1 MNEIVRPIVNSK
13 ALDTTLKIGDVFT
26 PITAGKFAVE
36 QFQIF
41 QQWLDGASVFDP
53 TMGKGNLLEALIEYG
68 IEKGYQVEELPTS
81 TLFGNEL
88 NTTYFKEAKANFI
101 EKFGLNMSSNFTN
114 RDILDLNPKRY
125 DILLGNPPWQNFVDL
140 PASYKEKIK
149 PKFFEYDL
157 VDGKQ
162 KLLLGGSR
170 IDIAALIIQKSIKEH
185 LTENGRAYFF
195 MPLSLLLNDGAHS
208 AFRTYRIQST
218 TFAIDSV
225 YDFNNHSV
233 FQGVATRYGLVSF
246 QRDSTTKFPVDY
258 FIFEN
263 SDWKKYSAQPLL
275 HPKDPLSVLKVG
287 AKNPLSNFEYIKLP
301 KESKPRQGIN
311 TCGANAIYFF
321 TEFKEIDSN
330 TCLVNGGIKLPT
342 KYVQPLLTTSN
353 FKEKSAIAQKWVLL
367 PYSDAGKPL
376 SFEEIQKEPDLLS
389 YLHTHQSALSSRK
402 GILIGSSIDKGLWW
416 ALMGVGV
423 YNFMPYK
430 VVWEAYGKNTF
441 TPKIFKNDWQV
452 NQSLQAYIPTSS
464 LNEAKRIQKEL
475 KNPAIEAYLLSL
487 RMEGTMNWTQ
497 PGKIKKFLRFSED
510 LILGTSSK
518 KPD

>member
-114 RDILDLNPKRY
+114 RDILDLKPKRY

-208 AFRTYRIQST
+208 AFRTYTIQST

-225 YDFNNHSV
+225 HDFNNHSV

-263 SDWKKYSAQPLL
+263 
-275 HPKDPLSVLKVG
+275 
-287 AKNPLSNFEYIKLP
+287 
-301 KESKPRQGIN
+301 
-311 TCGANAIYFF
+311 
-321 TEFKEIDSN
+321 
-330 TCLVNGGIKLPT
+330 
-342 KYVQPLLTTSN
+342 
-353 FKEKSAIAQKWVLL
+353 
-367 PYSDAGKPL
+367 
-376 SFEEIQKEPDLLS
+376 
-389 YLHTHQSALSSRK
+389 YLH
-402 GILIGSSIDKGLWW
+402 
-416 ALMGVGV
+416 
-423 YNFMPYK
+423 
-430 VVWEAYGKNTF
+430 F
-441 TPKIFKNDWQV
+441 TPKI
-452 NQSLQAYIPTSS
+452 
-464 LNEAKRIQKEL
+464 
-475 KNPAIEAYLLSL
+475 
-487 RMEGTMNWTQ
+487 
-497 PGKIKKFLRFSED
+497 
-510 LILGTSSK
+510 
-518 KPD
+518 